1 MVIPVSPHLHRNDES
16 REMTINKSSL
26 LPKGGTPTGSFLL
39 QYCGMSSL
47 SESDA
52 TSPAAEKV
60 KAFPH
65 SPGVYLMKDAAERV
79 IYVGKAKDLR
89 HRASSYFHKA
99 ALEDARIAPL
109 IPEIDDIDFIAT
121 ENEVDALLLEARLIK
136 DIQPKYNRDLKDSK
150 TFPYLQIRMREP
162 FPRVEITRIPK
173 DHGVKLFGPFTNSS
187 GLRGA
192 ILTLQKIFKF
202 RTCTLDIHLNDERW
216 RWFRPCIL
224 HSIHQ
229 CSAPCHYRI
238 TAEEYRKNVHRLIR
252 VLEGKRKPLLAE
264 LQRDMKLA
272 AEEKRYEAAAE
283 LRDQIHNLSTLDQRG
298 NVETHLQPELFA
310 VDPRRGVLGLKK
322 VFKLEKI
329 PRIIEGIDIAHLG
342 GSDMVASLVRFIDGL
357 PFKPGYRRYKIKSVA
372 GIDDFACIAEVV
384 ARRFSHSAESYTA
397 KSHSTASHS
406 TEFYSEIEQSVP
418 DILLIDGG
426 KGQLNSALSALQHT
440 SQQPGLMISLAKQEE
455 EIFVPH
461 QEESIKL
468 DRRSF
473 ALRLLQYVRDEAHRF
488 AQHYHH
494 LLRQKRFTPKE

>member
-1 MVIPVSPHLHRNDES
+1 MLSSP
-16 REMTINKSSL
+16 
-26 LPKGGTPTGSFLL
+26 
-39 QYCGMSSL
+39 
-47 SESDA
+47 ESDSDA
-52 TSPAAEKV
+52 PAAEKV
-60 KAFPH
+60 KSFPH
-65 SPGVYLMKDAAERV
+65 APGVYLMKDTAERV

-89 HRASSYFHKA
+89 NRASSYFHKA
-99 ALEDARIAPL
+99 AREDARTAPL
-109 IPEIDDIDFIAT
+109 IPEIADINFIET

-136 DIQPKYNRDLKDSK
+136 DIQPKFNRDLKDSK

-162 FPRVEITRIPK
+162 FPRVEMTRTPQ

-202 RTCTLDIHLNDERW
+202 RTCTLDIQANDERW

-238 TAEEYRKNVHRLIR
+238 TAEEYRKNIHRLMR

-264 LQRDMKLA
+264 LEREMKLA
-272 AEEKRYEAAAE
+272 AEEKRYETAAE
-283 LRDQIHNLSTLDQRG
+283 LRDQIHDLSTLDQRG
-298 NVETHLQPELFA
+298 NVETHLQPELYE
-310 VDPRRGVLGLKK
+310 VDPRRGVKKKKK

-329 PRIIEGIDIAHLG
+329 PRIIEGIDIAPLG

-357 PFKPGYRRYKIKSVA
+357 PFKPGYRRYKIKSVS
-372 GIDDFACIAEVV
+372 GIDDYACIAEVV
-384 ARRFSHSAESYTA
+384 ARRFSHSE
-397 KSHSTASHS
+397 
-406 TEFYSEIEQSVP
+406 EEQPEP

-426 KGQLNSALSALQHT
+426 KGQLNSALSALEHAP
-440 SQQPGLMISLAKQEE
+440 QQPGLLLSLAKQDE
-455 EIFVPH
+455 EIFVPN

-468 DRRSF
+468 SRRSF
-473 ALRLLQYVRDEAHRF
+473 ALRLLQYVRDESHRF

-494 LLRQKRFTPKE
+494 LLRQKRFTPDTSSPLPQGEG

>member
-1 MVIPVSPHLHRNDES
+1 
-16 REMTINKSSL
+16 
-26 LPKGGTPTGSFLL
+26 
-39 QYCGMSSL
+39 MST
-47 SESDA
+47 EPDDH
-52 TSPAAEKV
+52 SPAAEKV
-60 KAFPH
+60 KTFPH
-65 SPGVYLMKDAAERV
+65 SPGVYLMKDSAERV

-89 HRASSYFHKA
+89 NRASSYFHKA
-99 ALEDARIAPL
+99 ALEDARTAPL
-109 IPEIDDIDFIAT
+109 IPEIQDIDYIQT
-121 ENEVDALLLEARLIK
+121 ESEVDALLLEARLIK

-162 FPRVEITRIPK
+162 FPRVEMTRTPK
-173 DHGVKLFGPFTNSS
+173 DHGVKLFGPFVKSS
-187 GLRGA
+187 ELQGA

-238 TAEEYRKNVHRLIR
+238 TAEDYRRNIHRLIR
-252 VLEGKRKPLLAE
+252 VLEGRKKQLLAE
-264 LQRDMKLA
+264 LHREMKTA
-272 AEEKRYEAAAE
+272 AVEMRYEAAAE
-283 LRDQIHNLSTLDQRG
+283 LRDQIHHISTLDQRG

-310 VDPRRGVLGLKK
+310 VDPRRGVLGLQK

-329 PRIIEGIDIAHLG
+329 PRVIEGIDIAHLG

-357 PFKPGYRRYKIKSVA
+357 PFKPGYRRYKIKSVS
-372 GIDDFACIAEVV
+372 GIDDFACMAEVV
-384 ARRFSHSAESYTA
+384 MRRFSH
-397 KSHSTASHS
+397 
-406 TEFYSEIEQSVP
+406 TEADQPVP

-426 KGQLNSALSALQHT
+426 KGQLNSALSALEH
-440 SQQPGLMISLAKQEE
+440 SPQQPGLIISLAKQEE
-455 EIFVPH
+455 EIFVPN

-473 ALRLLQYVRDEAHRF
+473 ALRLLQYVRDESHRF

-494 LLRQKRFTPKE
+494 FLRQKRFTPPGKEPRG